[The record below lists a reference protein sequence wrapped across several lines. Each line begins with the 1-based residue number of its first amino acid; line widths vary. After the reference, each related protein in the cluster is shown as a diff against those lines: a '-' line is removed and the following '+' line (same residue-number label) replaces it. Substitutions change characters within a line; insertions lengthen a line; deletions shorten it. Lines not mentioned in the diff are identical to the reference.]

1 MSTLSWSIIALVV
14 VVLVIV
20 IAHNLWQ
27 NHRSR
32 QQEGRL
38 SLRKGHFEDDP
49 DTLTGEGRR
58 RSRVPDGGRDRR
70 DPVLAGESG
79 GRQVPPSLAA
89 RPARVRGRDEP
100 GEQDAWPH
108 DDLHHEGPRR
118 GEDSARYPSL
128 GVDDEDF
135 VETPFENPAAV
146 RPWSSS
152 EDAASRRARQQAA
165 SRTREPHLHED
176 EAPVG
181 ARRGTADALPSA
193 AGRVGRD
200 EGPQAG
206 GRQSAG
212 HPAGHDQGGALLAAA
227 ARAEA
232 GRASPRGEYQ
242 PFAPPRPPAA
252 PAAAWQDEAADG
264 TAGMDAEAAAAPWQH
279 EGGRSGQM
287 GQRAPRHEAVAFG
300 DGIGAH
306 GIEGDE
312 RAGHGVHA
320 GHVSSADHP
329 AHPAEAGGVAGMP
342 AADEAHGPADPPDGT
357 GAVAGADQD
366 ADPQPDA
373 LVEHV
378 VILEPPAP
386 VNTDRLVVLTSSLR
400 HVGSKPVR
408 IEVERLGGHWT
419 TLTAGEKAVR
429 LRCSLLLANRQGPLN
444 AVELSDFNA
453 AIESL
458 ASQLQAPV
466 SIPDMAPILRNARD
480 LDTLA
485 ARLDT
490 QVEVMVELPE
500 AAEASRVSSLVR
512 QLGLSERGNGRYEA
526 YADSGDMLFAL
537 AFNKAR
543 DQIDFVLDVPR
554 TAERHEA
561 WEGMVACASSMA
573 QGLGGRL
580 VDSSGR
586 GMSVGMIKAVS
597 RQLAQRYAQLA
608 QVGLSAGGSA
618 AMRVFH

>member
-49 DTLTGEGRR
+49 DTQTGGGKRR
-58 RSRVPDGGRDRR
+58 GRVPDGGRDRR
-70 DPVLAGESG
+70 DPVLAGENG
-79 GRQVPPSLAA
+79 GRQMPSSLAA
-89 RPARVRGRDEP
+89 RPARVQGRDEP
-100 GEQDAWPH
+100 GEHDAWLH

-165 SRTREPHLHED
+165 GRTREPHLHED
-176 EAPVG
+176 EAPMG
-181 ARRGTADALPSA
+181 ARRGTADALASA
-193 AGRVGRD
+193 AGRAGRD
-200 EGPQAG
+200 EGAQAG
-206 GRQSAG
+206 GRQAAG

-232 GRASPRGEYQ
+232 GRASPRGDYQ

-252 PAAAWQDEAADG
+252 PAAWQDEAADG
-264 TAGMDAEAAAAPWQH
+264 ADRINAEAAAVPWQH
-279 EGGRSGQM
+279 EGG
-287 GQRAPRHEAVAFG
+287 ALG

-312 RAGHGVHA
+312 RERAGHGVHA
-320 GHVSSADHP
+320 GHISSVDHP
-329 AHPAEAGGVAGMP
+329 AHPAEAGGVAGTP
-342 AADEAHGPADPPDGT
+342 GADEAHGPADLPDGT
-357 GAVAGADQD
+357 VAAAGGSGAGADQD